1 MGTYKYLS
9 GIMRNKQLDMVRLLA
24 EMKCWNYTQ
33 NRSIL
38 HALRPL
44 QTHEAPR
51 LGNEANQLLLLL
63 KSGSTGRSTFQAN
76 RMTKDVLGV
85 NGYFC
90 LLVVGITVS
99 VFEHEFCGIIRT
111 AICSLFPTPFFF
123 LIGESG
129 FVNLL
134 FYFHI
139 FFMLMFYRNP
149 VLYRRFSTRDCIPW
163 LPFQLKEK
171 YGANTMIPFSTRS
184 ISSKAS
190 ERPRQNK
197 SEKQKGQ
204 SGSETKKD
212 ISTVED
218 VFDAPTYNIPEK
230 PVTFVEGAS
239 YTAIIIIGLGI
250 AAAAGYAVFKELI
263 FQPKEY
269 KVFNKALKRIQD
281 DSQVRVRIGSPITG
295 YGQESRNRA
304 ARQRIPHKTWT
315 DEEGV
320 EHVEINFFIRGPHGT
335 GKVYS
340 EMFKDQVDKQWKYTY
355 LIVEIRSPTPSQLI
369 LESYMPAYN
378 VDKK

>member
-9 GIMRNKQLDMVRLLA
+9 GIMRNKQLDMVKLLA

-63 KSGSTGRSTFQAN
+63 KSGSAGQSIFQAN

-85 NGYFC
+85 NG
-90 LLVVGITVS
+90 I
-99 VFEHEFCGIIRT
+99 
-111 AICSLFPTPFFF
+111 
-123 LIGESG
+123 
-129 FVNLL
+129 
-134 FYFHI
+134 
-139 FFMLMFYRNP
+139 P